1 MYIAVVF
8 IFILQATQHNLKS
21 KSRGKGPNRFLTVF
35 KRDGSTIIGD
45 DASLPLGAV
54 SLDEISRLLSRNPVT
69 PKERQEVAPYVDR
82 DAESE
87 YFILCPKAFMF

>member
-1 MYIAVVF
+1 
-8 IFILQATQHNLKS
+8 LKS

-82 DAESE
+82 DAESMQCVDLIV
-87 YFILCPKAFMF
+87 Y